1 MADKIYFHVNKKPS
15 NPPPNS
21 PDFKFMKEG
30 QLINFRDDDN
40 FFTYQL
46 KNDIPIDFF
55 GSNSFPERPSFDS
68 FLNLLLAGDYNGRK
82 GFSQLLHKPLALYMK
97 LVGELVLESI
107 RLKEFKARPSRQRC
121 LWLTETKDQA
131 EVWASDCASGADY
144 RIVKVCVKGNV
155 FKCDSSLLE
164 FTNESLFQMEER
176 VRLYWRGEDGP
187 FKREEILFEGNA
199 TVIEVLSKD

>member
-21 PDFKFMKEG
+21 PDFEFMKEG
-30 QLINFRDDDN
+30 QLKKVGDDDN
-40 FFTYQL
+40 YFTYQL
-46 KNDIPIDFF
+46 KNDIPFDFF
-55 GSNSFPERPSFDS
+55 GSNSFPESPPFPSFLD
-68 FLNLLLAGDYNGRK
+68 LLLAGDYNERK

-131 EVWASDCASGADY
+131 E
-144 RIVKVCVKGNV
+144 
-155 FKCDSSLLE
+155 L
-164 FTNESLFQMEER
+164 
-176 VRLYWRGEDGP
+176 GP
-187 FKREEILFEGNA
+187 FHL
-199 TVIEVLSKD
+199 